1 MDVLQHLTNLKASNA
16 SLEESARLNR
26 VRERRLL
33 GELQKAQRQL
43 SESLATRVK
52 EQPRQ
57 RQQTGE
63 SLALLASRRQ
73 ERVWSLQEEN
83 EGLRYELQLLRR
95 STAATHLLEI
105 EAGRDEA
112 ELSFRRAAAEV
123 RRLAAT
129 TLSLRK
135 DLGAAKAAAA
145 SAAAGWVT
153 TGDAVRDDLVRT
165 QVQQN
170 RFVRSVVAQAE
181 PLRPRRKK
189 RGKRRKKAPH
199 AVATAAAAAAAHMAP
214 SPTGMGEE
222 EKTTT
227 PASSARSSSAR
238 RREEIRTLREQAL
251 REERELTSLRKQ
263 AKHAAVLRR
272 KAEAQLLAEE
282 RAGES
287 SVARA
292 SKASA
297 RRERALA
304 SAASDEAN
312 ARAESLARELKV
324 ERART
329 KRLEIEMRERERV
342 AALDV
347 LSRASASA
355 DDGPARPTT
364 TTAMGTGSAPS
375 QGGALRHVREKK
387 KQREVDQRRRERE
400 REREEE
406 RAQRRREEAEERR
419 VSNALRRRE
428 EAEERRAEKE
438 RKKAAVAARKQEQEA
453 AKAQARRKKEERRR
467 AGEAASASVAAAAL
481 ERDSATILAEANAAR
496 IEALEAAAQHDA
508 ASRLQARHRGRSH
521 RRRSRASS
529 AAAKACETQARA
541 HAEAQAYAEAKAAKV
556 NARARAAAEAR
567 ESHVAA
573 SRLQARHRGRS
584 QRQRHGQRRA
594 AASSKVPEDRAVRK
608 SHSAASQLQARH
620 RGRLERRR
628 HGQRAAAK
636 AEESKECAARQHR
649 AASRVQAH
657 QRRRVVQNQMRTARE
672 VRDLY
677 PTGST
682 VWCNYRGRGR
692 FFEAHVTEENHVLG
706 MRSVHYDGDGSEE
719 SNVTV
724 DRIMERTET
733 GTAVDARFAG
743 RLRYFLATVTAARL
757 IDGVE
762 VLDLLYE
769 DSDRETGVGWEYVRL
784 RGEMLGGDD
793 GTTPLAVGDQ
803 CEALFGGA
811 EQWYGAVVA
820 VAHDDGTYD
829 LAYDDG
835 DEELR
840 VSRAYIRAAVVA
852 VVVGQEQMQ
861 QGQQVLVQSQPSSSS
876 SSSAFV
882 IGSRVE
888 ANFGARGQWFPGTV
902 QSVSDGGGFQLFSV
916 LYDDGDVE
924 DRVAVMDLREP
935 SDAVAAAAAAVAV
948 VGSHIVGDSVEG
960 NFGGRGTYFHA
971 TISAVHDD
979 DGTYDLK
986 YADGDEEQRVD
997 PSCIRISGDASAA
1010 AVAASGS
1017 YSVGDFVEGDFGG
1030 RGMHFRAT
1038 ISAVH
1043 EDDGTSYD
1051 LKYADGDEEQRV
1063 DPSFIRMFG

>member
-1 MDVLQHLTNLKASNA
+1 MDVRQHLTNLKASNA

-199 AVATAAAAAAAHMAP
+199 AAAAAA
-214 SPTGMGEE
+214 
-222 EKTTT
+222 
-227 PASSARSSSAR
+227 
-238 RREEIRTLREQAL
+238 EEIRTLREQAL

-364 TTAMGTGSAPS
+364 TTTAMGTGSAPS

-419 VSNALRRRE
+419 VANALRRRE

-453 AKAQARRKKEERRR
+453 AKAQARREKEERRR

-608 SHSAASQLQARH
+608 SHSAASRLQARH

-861 QGQQVLVQSQPSSSS
+861 QGQQVLEQS

-882 IGSRVE
+882 IGSRIE

-935 SDAVAAAAAAVAV
+935 SDAAAAAAAAVAV
-948 VGSHIVGDSVEG
+948 AGSHIVGDSVEG